1 MEVVEALTWRGGV
14 ADAAVLVRLTSRA
27 KVRSALRNGTIE
39 RATRG
44 RYVLPDADEA
54 RRAAARLSGVASHL
68 SAAQLN
74 GGSSSTGHLGRSSPV
89 PATARSSAGAAR
101 AWT

>member
-14 ADAAVLVRLTSRA
+14 ADAALLVRLTSRG

-74 GGSSSTGHLGRSSPV
+74 GWELKHRPPRPV
-89 PATARSSAGAAR
+89 VTVPRIR
-101 AWT
+101 